1 MFDVAMAK
9 KAADTVRVLSAEAIQ
24 KAKSGHPGMPLG
36 CADYAITLWSKYL
49 RHNPANPEW
58 FGRDRFILSAGHG
71 SMLIYSLLHL
81 FNYGLEMEELKNF
94 RQWGSLTPG
103 HPEFGHTRGVG
114 QRFRLGRRH
123 GDRQAPFR
131 RGHRTGQERFLRS
144 QGFRHQRRRLHD
156 GRLHQRSGFARRAPE
171 TR

>member
-9 KAADTVRVLSAEAIQ
+9 KAADTVRVISTEAIQ

-49 RHNPANPEW
+49 RHNPANPDW

-81 FNYGLEMEELKNF
+81 FNYGLDMEELKNF
-94 RQWGSLTPG
+94 RQ
-103 HPEFGHTRGVG
+103 
-114 QRFRLGRRH
+114 
-123 GDRQAPFR
+123 
-131 RGHRTGQERFLRS
+131 
-144 QGFRHQRRRLHD
+144 
-156 GRLHQRSGFARRAPE
+156 
-171 TR
+171 